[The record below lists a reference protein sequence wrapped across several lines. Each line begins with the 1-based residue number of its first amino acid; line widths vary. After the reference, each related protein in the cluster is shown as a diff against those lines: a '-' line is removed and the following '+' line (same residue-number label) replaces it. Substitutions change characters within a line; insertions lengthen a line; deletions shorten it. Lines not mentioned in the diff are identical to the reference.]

1 MTIAPG
7 RMVITMAIPDGRP
20 LVCYGYGRHSTAK
33 QELSR
38 EVQEH
43 RCYGYWE
50 RTLRD
55 KGIGWGGWFYDK
67 AQSGKKPF
75 TEREYGRQVYA
86 IAQPGDHVVCS
97 KLDRAFRSLKDGID
111 TMEMF
116 GARGVVFHSMDLQ
129 IDTSTPLGKFF
140 KQILLAVSELE
151 REFTRERV
159 NETIALRKEQGRPYS
174 HGCPIGWKKRGER
187 PNQYYRIDKA
197 EREMV
202 ELLKFQRDE
211 GMSYDNLSLWTFHQK
226 EIVCKRDLPT
236 PMQVRWALLARRAG
250 YPKIPNYKQFIKAV
264 KSGEIVLRTA

>member
-1 MTIAPG
+1 
-7 RMVITMAIPDGRP
+7 MAMKAADGRR

-33 QELSR
+33 QELTQ

-43 RCYGYWE
+43 RCFDYWE
-50 RTLRD
+50 RNLRA
-55 KGIGWGGWFYDK
+55 KGIRWGGWFYDK

-86 IAQPGDHVVCS
+86 LAQPGDHVVCS

-151 REFTRERV
+151 REFTRERT
-159 NETIALRKEQGRPYS
+159 NETIAMRKAQGRPYS
-174 HGCPIGWKKRGER
+174 HGCPVGWKKRGER
-187 PNQYYRIDKA
+187 PNQFYRIDRA
-197 EREMV
+197 ERDMV
-202 ELLKFQRDE
+202 ELMKFQRDE
-211 GMSYDNLSLWTFHQK
+211 GMSLDDLSLWTFHQK
-226 EIVCKRDLPT
+226 EITCKRYFPT
-236 PMQVRWALLARRAG
+236 ANQVKWALLARQAG
-250 YPKIPNYKQFIKAV
+250 YPKIPNYKEFIKAV

>member
-1 MTIAPG
+1 MKMTNG
-7 RMVITMAIPDGRP
+7 RQ

-43 RCYGYWE
+43 RCHDYWQ

-55 KGIGWGGWFYDK
+55 KGILWGGWFYDK

-111 TMEMF
+111 TMDMF

-129 IDTSTPLGKFF
+129 IDTSTALGKFF

-151 REFTRERV
+151 REFTRERT

-187 PNQYYRIDKA
+187 PNQYYRIDTA

-211 GMSYDNLSLWTFHQK
+211 GMSYDNLSLWSFHQK
-226 EIVCKRDLPT
+226 EIVCKRYFPT

-264 KSGEIVLRTA
+264 KSGEIVLRTP